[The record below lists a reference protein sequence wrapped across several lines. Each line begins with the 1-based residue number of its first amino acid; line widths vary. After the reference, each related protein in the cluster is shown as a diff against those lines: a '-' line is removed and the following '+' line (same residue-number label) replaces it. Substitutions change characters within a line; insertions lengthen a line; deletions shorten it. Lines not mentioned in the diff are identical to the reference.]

1 MQSPAPVPSATQV
14 QVQGP
19 EQAQV
24 QAQAQGPAR
33 ALAPVGGSRV
43 LVAEGLEA
51 VLPSGAGVGPWS
63 GEIRAGEQVLLLGP
77 SGSGKSTL
85 LRVLAGAI
93 PSHQRGRVTGSVR
106 LLDGAAG
113 GPVDGPDDRPAGGA
127 ADGFAGGAGA
137 IDPVAG
143 GVLATAPVLGH
154 LGQDPVDGVCLPLI
168 ADDVA
173 LPLESACTPPERIGP
188 RVHEV
193 LSAMGVGELAHRSA
207 ATLSGGQLQRAS
219 LAAAIA
225 ARPRLLLL
233 DEPTAMLDAEGVA
246 AVRSAVDAAAEQT
259 GCALLLVEHRLDDW
273 AGERGLDGLPARTV
287 ALDRSGRVLAD
298 GPTREVLTA
307 HGPALR
313 EQGCWLPREIEER
326 IGGSRPAESAG
337 PVEPAGSAGPVEP
350 AEAAPHLES
359 AEPVGS
365 SVLAPLASAT
375 PRSEV
380 LLHLRDATLGPPDAS
395 GRGEDAVLAGAD
407 LEIRAGRLL
416 AVVGRNGAGKSTLL
430 GALSRLDPLRAGAL
444 EGAAAGLVLQ
454 RPESQF
460 VADTVEDE
468 LAASGAPPDVRRAML
483 ERLDLADH
491 AAQSPYRLS
500 GGQQRRLSLGAM
512 LLADRPVLLADEP
525 GYGLDRAAHE
535 AVFSL
540 LREAADAGR
549 GVVMTTHDLR
559 SLEAADEVVVIADGR
574 LVGPLAPAALVAD
587 DALLRRA
594 GLRVADRPGPHLR
607 EDTEAERAGSSA
619 SARADGSLTQG
630 AGTPRSERSS
640 SAPADGAP
648 PRTALDPPVRP
659 RAPLAR
665 RDPTVLLGLL
675 TALSIVCIT
684 LTDPAPL
691 LVLYALLAAGTML
704 GLRLGPFALVRA
716 QAPFVLFA
724 AGVFMVNVLSR
735 PGYEPWPDLPV
746 RVTSEGI
753 VLGAALA
760 LRALVIGLG
769 AVAVVRAS
777 DPGRTMTSLR
787 THARL
792 PARIALALLAG
803 QRLLEDLPRRWATIT
818 RAHRLRRPPSADGTP
833 ARLGPRAMARCAFAL
848 LVDAIRSSTRIAFA
862 LESRGLGTGERTQWR
877 TAALTRA
884 DGALVVGV
892 VLAVAA
898 VLVLAG

>member
-1 MQSPAPVPSATQV
+1 MGADPGR
-14 QVQGP
+14 VQGP
-19 EQAQV
+19 EHLQAPEQDP
-24 QAQAQGPAR
+24 GPVR
-33 ALAPVGGSRV
+33 APAPSGEPRV

-106 LLDGAAG
+106 LLDGT
-113 GPVDGPDDRPAGGA
+113 AGGA
-127 ADGFAGGAGA
+127 SA

-173 LPLESACTPPERIGP
+173 LPLESACTPPERIGT

-246 AVRSAVDAAAEQT
+246 EVRSAVDAATDQT
-259 GCALLLVEHRLDDW
+259 GCALLLVEHRLDEW
-273 AGERGLDGLPARTV
+273 AGEQGLDGLPARTV

-307 HGPALR
+307 HGPVLR

-326 IGGSRPAESAG
+326 IGAP
-337 PVEPAGSAGPVEP
+337 EPIGAV
-350 AEAAPHLES
+350 
-359 AEPVGS
+359 
-365 SVLAPLASAT
+365 SVPLASAT

-395 GRGEDAVLAGAD
+395 GRGDDAVLTGAD

-430 GALSRLDPLRAGAL
+430 GALSRLDPLRAGTL

-468 LAASGAPPDVRRAML
+468 LAASGAPQDVRRAML

-525 GYGLDRAAHE
+525 GYGLDRSAQE
-535 AVFSL
+535 AVLSL

-574 LVGPLAPAALVAD
+574 LVGPLAPSDLLAD

-594 GLRVADRPGPHLR
+594 GLRVADRLGPHPR
-607 EDTEAERAGSSA
+607 EGTEAERAGSSA
-619 SARADGSLTQG
+619 PVRADGSLSPG
-630 AGTPRSERSS
+630 AGSPLSEQQS
-640 SAPADGAP
+640 SAPADDPAP
-648 PRTALDPPVRP
+648 RTALDPLARPRTALDPPARP

-704 GLRLGPFALVRA
+704 GLRLGPLALARA

-735 PGYEPWPDLPV
+735 PGHEPWPDLPV

-877 TAALTRA
+877 TAALTRT

>member
-1 MQSPAPVPSATQV
+1 MGADPGR
-14 QVQGP
+14 VQGP
-19 EQAQV
+19 EHLQAPEQDP
-24 QAQAQGPAR
+24 GPVR
-33 ALAPVGGSRV
+33 APAPSGEPRV

-106 LLDGAAG
+106 LLDGTT
-113 GPVDGPDDRPAGGA
+113 GGA
-127 ADGFAGGAGA
+127 SA

-246 AVRSAVDAAAEQT
+246 AVRSAVDAATDQT
-259 GCALLLVEHRLDDW
+259 GCALLLVEHRLDEW
-273 AGERGLDGLPARTV
+273 AGEQGLDGLPARTV

-307 HGPALR
+307 HGPVLR

-326 IGGSRPAESAG
+326 IGAP
-337 PVEPAGSAGPVEP
+337 EPIGAV
-350 AEAAPHLES
+350 
-359 AEPVGS
+359 
-365 SVLAPLASAT
+365 SVPLASAT

-395 GRGEDAVLAGAD
+395 GRGDDAVLTGAD

-430 GALSRLDPLRAGAL
+430 GALSRLDPLRAGTL

-468 LAASGAPPDVRRAML
+468 LAASGAPQDVRRAML

-525 GYGLDRAAHE
+525 GYGLDRSAQE
-535 AVFSL
+535 AVLSL

-574 LVGPLAPAALVAD
+574 LVGPLAPSDLLAD

-594 GLRVADRPGPHLR
+594 GLRVADRLGPHPR
-607 EDTEAERAGSSA
+607 EGTEAERAGSSA
-619 SARADGSLTQG
+619 PVRADGSLSPG
-630 AGTPRSERSS
+630 AGSPLSEQQS
-640 SAPADGAP
+640 SAPADDPAP
-648 PRTALDPPVRP
+648 RTALDPLARPRTALDPPARP

-704 GLRLGPFALVRA
+704 GLRLGPLALARA

-724 AGVFMVNVLSR
+724 AGVLMVNVLSR
-735 PGYEPWPDLPV
+735 PGHEPWPDLPV

-877 TAALTRA
+877 TAALTRT

>member
-1 MQSPAPVPSATQV
+1 MSAEAHAAGAAPG

-19 EQAQV
+19 EHLQAPEQDP
-24 QAQAQGPAR
+24 GPVR
-33 ALAPVGGSRV
+33 APAPSGEPRV

-106 LLDGAAG
+106 LLDGT
-113 GPVDGPDDRPAGGA
+113 AGGA
-127 ADGFAGGAGA
+127 SA

-246 AVRSAVDAAAEQT
+246 AVRSAVDAATDQT
-259 GCALLLVEHRLDDW
+259 GCALLLVEHRLDEW
-273 AGERGLDGLPARTV
+273 AGEQGLDGLPARTV

-307 HGPALR
+307 HGPVLR

-326 IGGSRPAESAG
+326 IGAP
-337 PVEPAGSAGPVEP
+337 EPIGAV
-350 AEAAPHLES
+350 
-359 AEPVGS
+359 
-365 SVLAPLASAT
+365 SVPLASAT

-395 GRGEDAVLAGAD
+395 GRGDDAVLTGAD

-430 GALSRLDPLRAGAL
+430 GALSRLDPLRAGTL

-468 LAASGAPPDVRRAML
+468 LAASGAPQDVRRAML

-525 GYGLDRAAHE
+525 GYGLDRSAQE
-535 AVFSL
+535 AVLSL

-559 SLEAADEVVVIADGR
+559 SLEAADEVVVIADGW
-574 LVGPLAPAALVAD
+574 LVGPLAPSDLLAD

-594 GLRVADRPGPHLR
+594 GLRVADRLGPHPR
-607 EDTEAERAGSSA
+607 EGTEAERAGSSA
-619 SARADGSLTQG
+619 PVRADGSLSPG
-630 AGTPRSERSS
+630 AGSPLSEQQS
-640 SAPADGAP
+640 SAPADDPA
-648 PRTALDPPVRP
+648 PRTALDPLARPRTALDPSARP

-704 GLRLGPFALVRA
+704 GLRLGPLALARA

-724 AGVFMVNVLSR
+724 AGVLMVNVLSR
-735 PGYEPWPDLPV
+735 PGHEPWPDLPV

-877 TAALTRA
+877 TAALTRT

>member
-1 MQSPAPVPSATQV
+1 M

-19 EQAQV
+19 EHLQAPEQEP
-24 QAQAQGPAR
+24 GPVR
-33 ALAPVGGSRV
+33 APAPPGEPRV

-106 LLDGAAG
+106 LLDGT
-113 GPVDGPDDRPAGGA
+113 AGGA
-127 ADGFAGGAGA
+127 SA

-173 LPLESACTPPERIGP
+173 LPLESACTPPERIGT

-246 AVRSAVDAAAEQT
+246 AVRSAVDAATDQT
-259 GCALLLVEHRLDDW
+259 GCALLLVEHRLDEW
-273 AGERGLDGLPARTV
+273 AGEQGLDGLPARTV

-307 HGPALR
+307 HGPVLR

-326 IGGSRPAESAG
+326 IGAP
-337 PVEPAGSAGPVEP
+337 EPIGAV
-350 AEAAPHLES
+350 
-359 AEPVGS
+359 
-365 SVLAPLASAT
+365 SVPLAAAT

-395 GRGEDAVLAGAD
+395 GRGDDAVLTGAD

-430 GALSRLDPLRAGAL
+430 GALSRLDPLRAGTL

-468 LAASGAPPDVRRAML
+468 LAASGAPQDVRRAML

-525 GYGLDRAAHE
+525 GYGLDRSAQE
-535 AVFSL
+535 AVLSL

-574 LVGPLAPAALVAD
+574 LVGPLAPSDLLAD

-594 GLRVADRPGPHLR
+594 GLRVADRLGPHPR
-607 EDTEAERAGSSA
+607 EGTEAERAGSSA
-619 SARADGSLTQG
+619 PVRADGSLSPG
-630 AGTPRSERSS
+630 AGSPLSEQQS
-640 SAPADGAP
+640 SAPADDPAP
-648 PRTALDPPVRP
+648 RTALDPLARPRTALDPPARP

-704 GLRLGPFALVRA
+704 GLRLGPLALARA

-735 PGYEPWPDLPV
+735 PGHEPWPDLPV

-877 TAALTRA
+877 TAALTRT

-898 VLVLAG
+898 VLALAG

>member
-1 MQSPAPVPSATQV
+1 MGADPGR
-14 QVQGP
+14 VQGP
-19 EQAQV
+19 EHLQAPEQDP
-24 QAQAQGPAR
+24 GPVR
-33 ALAPVGGSRV
+33 APAPSGEPRV

-106 LLDGAAG
+106 LLDGT
-113 GPVDGPDDRPAGGA
+113 AGGA
-127 ADGFAGGAGA
+127 SA

-173 LPLESACTPPERIGP
+173 LPLESACTPPERIGT

-246 AVRSAVDAAAEQT
+246 EVRSAVDAATDQT
-259 GCALLLVEHRLDDW
+259 GCALLLVEHRLDEW
-273 AGERGLDGLPARTV
+273 AGEQGLDGLPARTV

-307 HGPALR
+307 NGPVLR

-326 IGGSRPAESAG
+326 IGAP
-337 PVEPAGSAGPVEP
+337 EPIGAV
-350 AEAAPHLES
+350 
-359 AEPVGS
+359 
-365 SVLAPLASAT
+365 SVPLAAAT

-395 GRGEDAVLAGAD
+395 GRGDDAVLTGAD

-430 GALSRLDPLRAGAL
+430 GALSRLDPLRAGTL

-468 LAASGAPPDVRRAML
+468 LAASGAPQDVRRAML

-525 GYGLDRAAHE
+525 GYGLDRSAQE
-535 AVFSL
+535 AVLSL

-574 LVGPLAPAALVAD
+574 LVGPLAPSDLLAD

-594 GLRVADRPGPHLR
+594 GLRVADRLGPHPR
-607 EDTEAERAGSSA
+607 EGTEAERAGSSA
-619 SARADGSLTQG
+619 PVRADGSLSPG
-630 AGTPRSERSS
+630 AGSPLSEQQS
-640 SAPADGAP
+640 SAPADDPAP
-648 PRTALDPPVRP
+648 RTALDPLARPRTALDPPARP

-704 GLRLGPFALVRA
+704 GLRLGPLALARA

-735 PGYEPWPDLPV
+735 PGHEPWPDLPV

-877 TAALTRA
+877 TAALTRT

>member
-1 MQSPAPVPSATQV
+1 MSAEAHALGAAPGQVQRSEHVQAPEQEPAPVRA
-14 QVQGP
+14 
-19 EQAQV
+19 
-24 QAQAQGPAR
+24 PAP
-33 ALAPVGGSRV
+33 AGDPRV

-63 GEIRAGEQVLLLGP
+63 GDIRAGEQVLLLGP

-106 LLDGAAG
+106 LLDGTTGGPDDGMAGGTAG
-113 GPVDGPDDRPAGGA
+113 GPDDGP
-127 ADGFAGGAGA
+127 AGGAGA

-246 AVRSAVDAAAEQT
+246 EVRSAVDAATDQT
-259 GCALLLVEHRLDDW
+259 GCALLLVEHRLDEW
-273 AGERGLDGLPARTV
+273 AGEQGLDGLPARTV

-307 HGPALR
+307 HGPVLR

-326 IGGSRPAESAG
+326 IGAP
-337 PVEPAGSAGPVEP
+337 EPIGAV
-350 AEAAPHLES
+350 
-359 AEPVGS
+359 
-365 SVLAPLASAT
+365 SVPLASAT

-395 GRGEDAVLAGAD
+395 GRGDDAVLTGAD

-430 GALSRLDPLRAGAL
+430 GALSRLDPLRAGTL

-468 LAASGAPPDVRRAML
+468 LAASGAPQDVRRAML

-525 GYGLDRAAHE
+525 GYGLDRSAQE
-535 AVFSL
+535 AVLSL

-574 LVGPLAPAALVAD
+574 LVGPLAPSDLLAD

-594 GLRVADRPGPHLR
+594 GLRVADRLGPHPR
-607 EDTEAERAGSSA
+607 EGTEAERAGSSA
-619 SARADGSLTQG
+619 PVRADGSLSPG
-630 AGTPRSERSS
+630 AGSPLSEQQS
-640 SAPADGAP
+640 SAPADDPA
-648 PRTALDPPVRP
+648 PRTALDPLARPRTALDPSARP

-704 GLRLGPFALVRA
+704 GLRLGPLALARA

-735 PGYEPWPDLPV
+735 PGHEPWPDLPV

-753 VLGAALA
+753 VLGSALA

-877 TAALTRA
+877 TAALTRT

>member
-1 MQSPAPVPSATQV
+1 MRAPAPAGEP
-14 QVQGP
+14 
-19 EQAQV
+19 
-24 QAQAQGPAR
+24 
-33 ALAPVGGSRV
+33 RV

-93 PSHQRGRVTGSVR
+93 PSHQRGRVTGTVR
-106 LLDGAAG
+106 LFDGTAGDPADGMAGGTAG
-113 GPVDGPDDRPAGGA
+113 GPGDGTAGGA
-127 ADGFAGGAGA
+127 ADGVAEGAGV

-246 AVRSAVDAAAEQT
+246 AVRGAVDAATDQT
-259 GCALLLVEHRLDDW
+259 GCALLLVEHRLDEW

-307 HGPALR
+307 HGRALR

-326 IGGSRPAESAG
+326 IGAR
-337 PVEPAGSAGPVEP
+337 
-350 AEAAPHLES
+350 
-359 AEPVGS
+359 EPVGAV
-365 SVLAPLASAT
+365 SVPSASAT

-380 LLHLRDATLGPPDAS
+380 LLHLRDATLGPPGPS
-395 GRGEDAVLAGAD
+395 GRGEGAVLAGAD

-430 GALSRLDPLRAGAL
+430 GALSRLDPLRAGTL

-468 LAASGAPPDVRRAML
+468 LAASGASHDVRGAML

-491 AAQSPYRLS
+491 ASQSPYRLS

-535 AVFSL
+535 AVLAL

-559 SLEAADEVVVIADGR
+559 SLEVADEVVVIADGR
-574 LVGPLAPAALVAD
+574 LVGPLAPGALLAD
-587 DALLRRA
+587 DELLRRA
-594 GLRVADRPGPHLR
+594 GLRVAGRSGPHLR
-607 EDTEAERAGSSA
+607 EDTEAEREGSSA
-619 SARADGSLTQG
+619 PARTDGSLTPG
-630 AGTPRSERSS
+630 MGTTRSERSS
-640 SAPADGAP
+640 GAGTPCSERPRSVPAVQPA
-648 PRTALDPPVRP
+648 PRTALDPPALP

-704 GLRLGPFALVRA
+704 GLRLGPLALARA

-735 PGYEPWPDLPV
+735 PGHELWPDLPV

-862 LESRGLGTGERTQWR
+862 LESRGLATGERTQWR

-892 VLAVAA
+892 VLAVGA

>member
-1 MQSPAPVPSATQV
+1 MSAEAHAAGAAPGR
-14 QVQGP
+14 VQGP
-19 EQAQV
+19 EHLQAPEQDP
-24 QAQAQGPAR
+24 GPVR
-33 ALAPVGGSRV
+33 APAPSGEPRV

-106 LLDGAAG
+106 LLDGT
-113 GPVDGPDDRPAGGA
+113 AGGA
-127 ADGFAGGAGA
+127 SA

-246 AVRSAVDAAAEQT
+246 EVRSAVDAATDQT
-259 GCALLLVEHRLDDW
+259 GCALLLVEHRLDEW
-273 AGERGLDGLPARTV
+273 AGEQGLDGLPARTV

-307 HGPALR
+307 HGPVLR

-326 IGGSRPAESAG
+326 IGAP
-337 PVEPAGSAGPVEP
+337 EPIGAV
-350 AEAAPHLES
+350 
-359 AEPVGS
+359 
-365 SVLAPLASAT
+365 SVPLASAT

-395 GRGEDAVLAGAD
+395 GRGDDAVLTGAD

-430 GALSRLDPLRAGAL
+430 GALSRLDPLRAGTL

-468 LAASGAPPDVRRAML
+468 LAASGAPQDVRRAML

-525 GYGLDRAAHE
+525 GYGLDRSAQE
-535 AVFSL
+535 AVLSL

-574 LVGPLAPAALVAD
+574 LVGPLAPSDLLAD

-594 GLRVADRPGPHLR
+594 GLRVADRLGPHPR
-607 EDTEAERAGSSA
+607 EGTEAERAGSSA
-619 SARADGSLTQG
+619 PVRADGSLSPG
-630 AGTPRSERSS
+630 AGSPLSEQQS
-640 SAPADGAP
+640 SAPADDPAP
-648 PRTALDPPVRP
+648 RTALDPLARPRTALDPPARP

-704 GLRLGPFALVRA
+704 GLRLGPLALARA

-735 PGYEPWPDLPV
+735 PGHEPWPDLPV

-877 TAALTRA
+877 TAALTRT

>member
-1 MQSPAPVPSATQV
+1 MSAEAHAAGAAPG

-19 EQAQV
+19 EHLQAPEQDP
-24 QAQAQGPAR
+24 GPVR
-33 ALAPVGGSRV
+33 APAPSGEPRV

-77 SGSGKSTL
+77 SGSGKSIL

-106 LLDGAAG
+106 LLDGT
-113 GPVDGPDDRPAGGA
+113 AGGA
-127 ADGFAGGAGA
+127 SA

-173 LPLESACTPPERIGP
+173 LPLESACTPPERIGT

-246 AVRSAVDAAAEQT
+246 AVRSAVDAATDQT
-259 GCALLLVEHRLDDW
+259 GCALLLVEHRLDEW
-273 AGERGLDGLPARTV
+273 AGEQGLDGLPARTV

-307 HGPALR
+307 HGPVLR

-326 IGGSRPAESAG
+326 IGAP
-337 PVEPAGSAGPVEP
+337 EPIGAV
-350 AEAAPHLES
+350 
-359 AEPVGS
+359 
-365 SVLAPLASAT
+365 SVPLAAAT

-395 GRGEDAVLAGAD
+395 GRGDDAVLTGAD

-430 GALSRLDPLRAGAL
+430 GALSRLDPLRAGTL

-468 LAASGAPPDVRRAML
+468 LAASGAPQDVRRAML

-525 GYGLDRAAHE
+525 GYGLDRSAQE
-535 AVFSL
+535 AVLSL

-574 LVGPLAPAALVAD
+574 LVGPLAPSDLLAD

-594 GLRVADRPGPHLR
+594 GLRVADRLGPHPR
-607 EDTEAERAGSSA
+607 EGTEAERAGSSA
-619 SARADGSLTQG
+619 PVRADGSLSPG
-630 AGTPRSERSS
+630 AGSPLSEQQS
-640 SAPADGAP
+640 SAPADDPAP
-648 PRTALDPPVRP
+648 RTALDPLARPRTALDPPARP

-704 GLRLGPFALVRA
+704 GLRLGPLALARA

-724 AGVFMVNVLSR
+724 AGVLMVNVLSR
-735 PGYEPWPDLPV
+735 PGDEPWPDLPV

-877 TAALTRA
+877 TAALTRT

>member
-1 MQSPAPVPSATQV
+1 MGADPGR
-14 QVQGP
+14 VQGP
-19 EQAQV
+19 EHLQAPEQDP
-24 QAQAQGPAR
+24 GPVR
-33 ALAPVGGSRV
+33 APAPSGEPRV

-106 LLDGAAG
+106 LLDGT
-113 GPVDGPDDRPAGGA
+113 AGGA
-127 ADGFAGGAGA
+127 SA

-173 LPLESACTPPERIGP
+173 LPLESACTPPERIGT

-246 AVRSAVDAAAEQT
+246 AVRSAVDAATDQT
-259 GCALLLVEHRLDDW
+259 GCALLLVEHRLDEW
-273 AGERGLDGLPARTV
+273 AGEQGLDGLPARTV

-307 HGPALR
+307 HGPVLR

-326 IGGSRPAESAG
+326 IGAP
-337 PVEPAGSAGPVEP
+337 EPIGAV
-350 AEAAPHLES
+350 
-359 AEPVGS
+359 
-365 SVLAPLASAT
+365 SVPLASAT

-395 GRGEDAVLAGAD
+395 GRGDDAVLTGAD

-430 GALSRLDPLRAGAL
+430 GALSRLDPLRAGTL

-468 LAASGAPPDVRRAML
+468 LAASGAPQDVRRAML

-525 GYGLDRAAHE
+525 GYGLDRSAQE
-535 AVFSL
+535 AVLSL

-574 LVGPLAPAALVAD
+574 LVGPLAPSDLLAD

-594 GLRVADRPGPHLR
+594 GLRVADRLGPHPR
-607 EDTEAERAGSSA
+607 EGTEAERAGSSA
-619 SARADGSLTQG
+619 PVRADGSLSPG
-630 AGTPRSERSS
+630 AGSPLSEQQS
-640 SAPADGAP
+640 SAPADDPAP
-648 PRTALDPPVRP
+648 RTALDPLARPRTALDPPARP

-704 GLRLGPFALVRA
+704 GLRLGPLALARA

-724 AGVFMVNVLSR
+724 AGVLMVNVLSR
-735 PGYEPWPDLPV
+735 PGHEPWPDLPV

-877 TAALTRA
+877 TAALTRT

>member
-1 MQSPAPVPSATQV
+1 M

-19 EQAQV
+19 EHLQAPEQEP
-24 QAQAQGPAR
+24 GPVR
-33 ALAPVGGSRV
+33 ALAPAGEPRV

-63 GEIRAGEQVLLLGP
+63 GDIRAGEQVLLLGP

-93 PSHQRGRVTGSVR
+93 PSHQRGRVTGRVR
-106 LLDGAAG
+106 LFHGTAGDPADGMAG
-113 GPVDGPDDRPAGGA
+113 GPNDGTAGGA
-127 ADGFAGGAGA
+127 ADGFDEGAGV

-246 AVRSAVDAAAEQT
+246 AVRSAVDAATDQT
-259 GCALLLVEHRLDDW
+259 GCALLLVEHRLDEW
-273 AGERGLDGLPARTV
+273 AGEQGLDGLPARTV

-307 HGPALR
+307 HGPVLR

-326 IGGSRPAESAG
+326 IGAP
-337 PVEPAGSAGPVEP
+337 EPIGAV
-350 AEAAPHLES
+350 
-359 AEPVGS
+359 
-365 SVLAPLASAT
+365 SVPLASAT

-395 GRGEDAVLAGAD
+395 GRGDDAVLTGAD

-430 GALSRLDPLRAGAL
+430 GALSRLDPLRAGTL

-468 LAASGAPPDVRRAML
+468 LAASGAPQDVRRAML

-491 AAQSPYRLS
+491 ASQSPYRLS

-535 AVFSL
+535 AVLAL
-540 LREAADAGR
+540 LREAADAGC

-559 SLEAADEVVVIADGR
+559 SLEVADEVVVIADGR
-574 LVGPLAPAALVAD
+574 LVGPLAPSDLLAD

-594 GLRVADRPGPHLR
+594 GLRVADRLGPHPR
-607 EDTEAERAGSSA
+607 EGTEAERAGSSA
-619 SARADGSLTQG
+619 PVRADGSLSPG
-630 AGTPRSERSS
+630 AGSPLSEQQS
-640 SAPADGAP
+640 SAPADDPA
-648 PRTALDPPVRP
+648 PRTALDPPALP

-704 GLRLGPFALVRA
+704 GLRLGPLALARA

-735 PGYEPWPDLPV
+735 PGHEPWPDLPV

-833 ARLGPRAMARCAFAL
+833 GRLGPRAMARCAFAL

-898 VLVLAG
+898 VLALAG

>member
-1 MQSPAPVPSATQV
+1 MSAEAHAAGAAPG

-19 EQAQV
+19 EHLQAPEQDP
-24 QAQAQGPAR
+24 GPVR
-33 ALAPVGGSRV
+33 APAPAGEPRV

-106 LLDGAAG
+106 LLDGT
-113 GPVDGPDDRPAGGA
+113 AGGA
-127 ADGFAGGAGA
+127 SA

-246 AVRSAVDAAAEQT
+246 AVRSAVDAATDQT
-259 GCALLLVEHRLDDW
+259 GCALLLVEHRLDEW
-273 AGERGLDGLPARTV
+273 AGEQGLDGLPARTV

-307 HGPALR
+307 HGPVLR

-326 IGGSRPAESAG
+326 IGAP
-337 PVEPAGSAGPVEP
+337 EPIGAV
-350 AEAAPHLES
+350 
-359 AEPVGS
+359 
-365 SVLAPLASAT
+365 SVPLASAT

-395 GRGEDAVLAGAD
+395 GRGDDAVLTGAD

-430 GALSRLDPLRAGAL
+430 GALSRLDPLRAGTL

-468 LAASGAPPDVRRAML
+468 LAASGAPQDVRRAML

-525 GYGLDRAAHE
+525 GYGLDRSAQE
-535 AVFSL
+535 AVLSL

-574 LVGPLAPAALVAD
+574 LVGPLAPSDLLAD

-594 GLRVADRPGPHLR
+594 GLRVADRLGPHPR
-607 EDTEAERAGSSA
+607 EGTEAERAGSSA
-619 SARADGSLTQG
+619 PVRADGSLSPG
-630 AGTPRSERSS
+630 AGSPLSEQQS
-640 SAPADGAP
+640 SAPADDPA
-648 PRTALDPPVRP
+648 PRTALDPLARPRTALDPSARP

-704 GLRLGPFALVRA
+704 GLRLGPLALARA

-724 AGVFMVNVLSR
+724 AGVLMVNVLSR
-735 PGYEPWPDLPV
+735 PGHEPWPDLPV

-877 TAALTRA
+877 TAALTRT

>member
-1 MQSPAPVPSATQV
+1 MSAEAHALGAAPGQVQRSEHVQAPEQEPAPVRA
-14 QVQGP
+14 
-19 EQAQV
+19 
-24 QAQAQGPAR
+24 PAP
-33 ALAPVGGSRV
+33 AGDPRV

-77 SGSGKSTL
+77 SGSGKSIL

-106 LLDGAAG
+106 LLDGT
-113 GPVDGPDDRPAGGA
+113 AGGA
-127 ADGFAGGAGA
+127 SA

-246 AVRSAVDAAAEQT
+246 AVRSAVDAATDQT
-259 GCALLLVEHRLDDW
+259 GCALLLVEHRLDEW

-307 HGPALR
+307 HGPVLR

-326 IGGSRPAESAG
+326 IDGARPAG
-337 PVEPAGSAGPVEP
+337 PAGSAEP
-350 AEAAPHLES
+350 AEPVARLEP
-359 AEPVGS
+359 AEPARSAALV
-365 SVLAPLASAT
+365 PLASAT

-395 GRGEDAVLAGAD
+395 GRGDDAVLTGAD

-430 GALSRLDPLRAGAL
+430 GALSRLDPLRAGTL

-468 LAASGAPPDVRRAML
+468 LAASGAPQDVRRAML

-525 GYGLDRAAHE
+525 GYGLDRSAQE
-535 AVFSL
+535 AVLSL

-574 LVGPLAPAALVAD
+574 LVGPLAPSDLLAD

-594 GLRVADRPGPHLR
+594 GLRVADRLGPHPR
-607 EDTEAERAGSSA
+607 EGTEAERAGSSA
-619 SARADGSLTQG
+619 PVRADGSLSPG
-630 AGTPRSERSS
+630 AGSPLSEQQS
-640 SAPADGAP
+640 SAPADDPAP
-648 PRTALDPPVRP
+648 RTALDPLARPRTALDPPARP

-704 GLRLGPFALVRA
+704 GLRLGPLALARA

-735 PGYEPWPDLPV
+735 PGHEPWPDLPV

-877 TAALTRA
+877 TAALTRT

>member
-1 MQSPAPVPSATQV
+1 M
-14 QVQGP
+14 
-19 EQAQV
+19 
-24 QAQAQGPAR
+24 
-33 ALAPVGGSRV
+33 
-43 LVAEGLEA
+43 
-51 VLPSGAGVGPWS
+51 
-63 GEIRAGEQVLLLGP
+63 
-77 SGSGKSTL
+77 
-85 LRVLAGAI
+85 
-93 PSHQRGRVTGSVR
+93 
-106 LLDGAAG
+106 
-113 GPVDGPDDRPAGGA
+113 
-127 ADGFAGGAGA
+127 
-137 IDPVAG
+137 AG

-173 LPLESACTPPERIGP
+173 LPLESACTPPERIGT

-246 AVRSAVDAAAEQT
+246 AVRSAVDAATDQT
-259 GCALLLVEHRLDDW
+259 GCALLLVEHRLDEW

-307 HGPALR
+307 HGPVLR

-326 IGGSRPAESAG
+326 IGAP
-337 PVEPAGSAGPVEP
+337 EPIGAV
-350 AEAAPHLES
+350 
-359 AEPVGS
+359 
-365 SVLAPLASAT
+365 SVPLASAT

-395 GRGEDAVLAGAD
+395 GRGDDAVLTGAD

-430 GALSRLDPLRAGAL
+430 GALSRLDPLRAGTL

-468 LAASGAPPDVRRAML
+468 LAASGAPQDVRRAML

-525 GYGLDRAAHE
+525 GYGLDRSAQE
-535 AVFSL
+535 AVLSL

-574 LVGPLAPAALVAD
+574 LVGPLAPSDLLAD

-594 GLRVADRPGPHLR
+594 GLRVADRLGPHPR
-607 EDTEAERAGSSA
+607 EGTEAERAGSSA
-619 SARADGSLTQG
+619 PVRADGSLSPG
-630 AGTPRSERSS
+630 AGSPLSEQQS
-640 SAPADGAP
+640 SAPADDPAP
-648 PRTALDPPVRP
+648 RTALDPLARPRTALDPPARP

-704 GLRLGPFALVRA
+704 GLRLGPLALARA

-735 PGYEPWPDLPV
+735 PGHEPWPDLPV

-877 TAALTRA
+877 TAALTRT

>member
-1 MQSPAPVPSATQV
+1 MGADPGR
-14 QVQGP
+14 VQGP
-19 EQAQV
+19 EHLQAPEQDP
-24 QAQAQGPAR
+24 GPVR
-33 ALAPVGGSRV
+33 APAPSGEPRV

-63 GEIRAGEQVLLLGP
+63 GDIRAGEQVLLLGP
-77 SGSGKSTL
+77 SGSGKSIL

-106 LLDGAAG
+106 LLDGTTGGPDDGMAGGTAG
-113 GPVDGPDDRPAGGA
+113 GPDDGP
-127 ADGFAGGAGA
+127 AGGAGA

-154 LGQDPVDGVCLPLI
+154 IGQDPVDGVCLPLI

-173 LPLESACTPPERIGP
+173 LPLESACTPPELIGP

-246 AVRSAVDAAAEQT
+246 EVRSAVDAATDQT
-259 GCALLLVEHRLDDW
+259 GCALLLVEHRLDEW
-273 AGERGLDGLPARTV
+273 AGEQGLDGLPARTV

-307 HGPALR
+307 HGPVLR

-326 IGGSRPAESAG
+326 IGAP
-337 PVEPAGSAGPVEP
+337 EPIGAV
-350 AEAAPHLES
+350 
-359 AEPVGS
+359 
-365 SVLAPLASAT
+365 SVPLAAAT

-395 GRGEDAVLAGAD
+395 GRGDDAVLTGAD

-430 GALSRLDPLRAGAL
+430 GALSRLDPLRAGTL

-468 LAASGAPPDVRRAML
+468 LAASGAPQDVRRAML

-525 GYGLDRAAHE
+525 GYGLDRSAQE
-535 AVFSL
+535 AVLSL

-574 LVGPLAPAALVAD
+574 LVGPLAPSDLLAD

-594 GLRVADRPGPHLR
+594 GLRVADRLGPHPR
-607 EDTEAERAGSSA
+607 EGTEAERAGSSA
-619 SARADGSLTQG
+619 PVRADGSLSPG
-630 AGTPRSERSS
+630 AGSPLSEQQS
-640 SAPADGAP
+640 SAPADDPAP
-648 PRTALDPPVRP
+648 RTALDPLARPRTALDPPARP

-704 GLRLGPFALVRA
+704 GLRLGPLALARA

-724 AGVFMVNVLSR
+724 AGVLMVNVLSR
-735 PGYEPWPDLPV
+735 PGHEPWPDLPV

-877 TAALTRA
+877 TAALTRT

>member
-1 MQSPAPVPSATQV
+1 MSAEAHAADAAPAPVQGQSAEPLQA
-14 QVQGP
+14 P
-19 EQAQV
+19 EQEPV
-24 QAQAQGPAR
+24 PAR
-33 ALAPVGGSRV
+33 PPAPSGGPWAAPAGDPRV
-43 LVAEGLEA
+43 VMAEGLEA
-51 VLPSGAGVGPWS
+51 VLPSGDGVGPWS

-106 LLDGAAG
+106 LRADTADGPADGTPG
-113 GPVDGPDDRPAGGA
+113 GPVDGM
-127 ADGFAGGAGA
+127 ADGPADGPAEGAGV
-137 IDPVAG
+137 IDPVSG

-246 AVRSAVDAAAEQT
+246 AVRSAVDAATDQT

-273 AGERGLDGLPARTV
+273 AGEQGLDGLPARTV

-326 IGGSRPAESAG
+326 IG
-337 PVEPAGSAGPVEP
+337 
-350 AEAAPHLES
+350 AP
-359 AEPVGS
+359 EPVGTV
-365 SVLAPLASAT
+365 SVPSASAT

-380 LLHLRDATLGPPDAS
+380 LMHLRDATLGPPDPS
-395 GRGEDAVLAGAD
+395 GEGEDAVLAGAD

-535 AVFSL
+535 AVLAL

-574 LVGPLAPAALVAD
+574 LVGPLAPTALLAD

-594 GLRVADRPGPHLR
+594 GLRVAGRPGPHLR
-607 EDTEAERAGSSA
+607 EDTEAERAVSSA
-619 SARADGSLTQG
+619 PARTDGSLTQG
-630 AGTPRSERSS
+630 TGTPRSERSS
-640 SAPADGAP
+640 SAPADGPP
-648 PRTALDPPVRP
+648 PRTALDPPARP

-675 TALSIVCIT
+675 TTLSIVCIT

-691 LVLYALLAAGTML
+691 LVLCALLAAGTML
-704 GLRLGPFALVRA
+704 GLRLGPLALARA

-735 PGYEPWPDLPV
+735 PGHEPWPDLPV

-777 DPGRTMTSLR
+777 DPGRTVTSLR

>member
-1 MQSPAPVPSATQV
+1 MGADPGR
-14 QVQGP
+14 VQGP
-19 EQAQV
+19 EHLQAPEQDP
-24 QAQAQGPAR
+24 GPVR
-33 ALAPVGGSRV
+33 APAPSGEPRV

-106 LLDGAAG
+106 LLDGT
-113 GPVDGPDDRPAGGA
+113 AGGA
-127 ADGFAGGAGA
+127 SA

-246 AVRSAVDAAAEQT
+246 AVRSAVDAATDQT
-259 GCALLLVEHRLDDW
+259 GCALLLVEHRLDEW
-273 AGERGLDGLPARTV
+273 AGEQGLDGLPARTV

-307 HGPALR
+307 HGPVLR

-326 IGGSRPAESAG
+326 IGAP
-337 PVEPAGSAGPVEP
+337 EPIGAV
-350 AEAAPHLES
+350 
-359 AEPVGS
+359 
-365 SVLAPLASAT
+365 SVPLASAT

-395 GRGEDAVLAGAD
+395 GRGDDAVLTGAD

-430 GALSRLDPLRAGAL
+430 GALSRLDPLRAGTL

-468 LAASGAPPDVRRAML
+468 LAASGAPQDVRRAML

-525 GYGLDRAAHE
+525 GYGLDRSAQE
-535 AVFSL
+535 AVLSL

-574 LVGPLAPAALVAD
+574 LVGPLAPSDLLAD

-594 GLRVADRPGPHLR
+594 GLRVADRLGPHPR
-607 EDTEAERAGSSA
+607 EGTEAERAGSSA
-619 SARADGSLTQG
+619 PVRADGSLSPG
-630 AGTPRSERSS
+630 AGSPLSEQQS
-640 SAPADGAP
+640 SAPADDPAP
-648 PRTALDPPVRP
+648 RTALDPLARPRTALDPPARP

-704 GLRLGPFALVRA
+704 GLRLGPLALARA

-724 AGVFMVNVLSR
+724 AGVLMVNVLSR
-735 PGYEPWPDLPV
+735 PGHEPWPDLPV

-877 TAALTRA
+877 TAALTRT

>member
-1 MQSPAPVPSATQV
+1 MGADPGR
-14 QVQGP
+14 VQGP
-19 EQAQV
+19 EHLQAPEQDP
-24 QAQAQGPAR
+24 GPVR
-33 ALAPVGGSRV
+33 APAPSGEPRV

-106 LLDGAAG
+106 LLDGT
-113 GPVDGPDDRPAGGA
+113 AGGA
-127 ADGFAGGAGA
+127 SA

-173 LPLESACTPPERIGP
+173 LPLESACTPPERIGT

-246 AVRSAVDAAAEQT
+246 EVRSAVDAATDQT

-273 AGERGLDGLPARTV
+273 AGEQGLDGLPARTV

-307 HGPALR
+307 HGPVLR

-326 IGGSRPAESAG
+326 IGAP
-337 PVEPAGSAGPVEP
+337 EPIGAV
-350 AEAAPHLES
+350 
-359 AEPVGS
+359 
-365 SVLAPLASAT
+365 SVPLAAAT

-395 GRGEDAVLAGAD
+395 GRGDDAVLTGAD

-430 GALSRLDPLRAGAL
+430 GALSRLDPLRAGTL

-468 LAASGAPPDVRRAML
+468 LAASGAPQDVRRAML

-525 GYGLDRAAHE
+525 GYGLDRSAQE
-535 AVFSL
+535 AVLSL

-574 LVGPLAPAALVAD
+574 LVGPLAPSDLLAD

-594 GLRVADRPGPHLR
+594 GLRVADRLGPHPR
-607 EDTEAERAGSSA
+607 EGTEAERAGSSA
-619 SARADGSLTQG
+619 PVRADGSLSPG
-630 AGTPRSERSS
+630 AGSPLSEQQS
-640 SAPADGAP
+640 SAPADDPAP
-648 PRTALDPPVRP
+648 RTALDPLARPRTALDPPARP

-704 GLRLGPFALVRA
+704 GLRLGPLALARA

-735 PGYEPWPDLPV
+735 PGHEPWPDLPV

-892 VLAVAA
+892 VLPVAA
-898 VLVLAG
+898 VLALAG

>member
-1 MQSPAPVPSATQV
+1 M
-14 QVQGP
+14 
-19 EQAQV
+19 
-24 QAQAQGPAR
+24 QAQGPERLQAPDQEQGPV
-33 ALAPVGGSRV
+33 LAPAPAGDPRV

-106 LLDGAAG
+106 LLDGTTGGPDDGMAGGTAG
-113 GPVDGPDDRPAGGA
+113 GPDDGP
-127 ADGFAGGAGA
+127 AGGAGA

-246 AVRSAVDAAAEQT
+246 AVRSAVDAATDQT
-259 GCALLLVEHRLDDW
+259 GCALLLVEHRLDEW
-273 AGERGLDGLPARTV
+273 AGEQGLDGLPARTV

-307 HGPALR
+307 HGPVLR

-326 IGGSRPAESAG
+326 IGAP
-337 PVEPAGSAGPVEP
+337 EPIGAV
-350 AEAAPHLES
+350 
-359 AEPVGS
+359 
-365 SVLAPLASAT
+365 SVPLASAT

-395 GRGEDAVLAGAD
+395 GRGDDAVLTGAD

-430 GALSRLDPLRAGAL
+430 GALSRLDPLRAGTL

-468 LAASGAPPDVRRAML
+468 LSASGAPQDVRRAML

-525 GYGLDRAAHE
+525 GYGLDRSAQE
-535 AVFSL
+535 AVLSL

-559 SLEAADEVVVIADGR
+559 SLEAADEVVVIADGW
-574 LVGPLAPAALVAD
+574 LVGPLAPSDLLAD

-594 GLRVADRPGPHLR
+594 GLRVADRLGPHPR
-607 EDTEAERAGSSA
+607 EGTEAERAGSSA
-619 SARADGSLTQG
+619 PVRADGSLSPG
-630 AGTPRSERSS
+630 AGSPLSEQQS
-640 SAPADGAP
+640 SAPADDPA
-648 PRTALDPPVRP
+648 PRTALDPPARP

-704 GLRLGPFALVRA
+704 GLRLGPLALARA

-735 PGYEPWPDLPV
+735 PGHEPWPDLPV

-833 ARLGPRAMARCAFAL
+833 GRLGPRAMARCAFAL

-884 DGALVVGV
+884 DGALLVGV

-898 VLVLAG
+898 VLALAG

>member
-1 MQSPAPVPSATQV
+1 MGADPGR
-14 QVQGP
+14 VQGP
-19 EQAQV
+19 EHLQAPEQDP
-24 QAQAQGPAR
+24 GPVR
-33 ALAPVGGSRV
+33 APAPSGEPRV

-106 LLDGAAG
+106 LLDGT
-113 GPVDGPDDRPAGGA
+113 AGGA
-127 ADGFAGGAGA
+127 SA

-173 LPLESACTPPERIGP
+173 LPLESACTPPERIGT

-246 AVRSAVDAAAEQT
+246 AVRSAVDAATDQT
-259 GCALLLVEHRLDDW
+259 GCALLLVEHRLDEW
-273 AGERGLDGLPARTV
+273 AGEQGLDGLPARTV

-307 HGPALR
+307 HGPVLR

-326 IGGSRPAESAG
+326 IGAP
-337 PVEPAGSAGPVEP
+337 EPIGAV
-350 AEAAPHLES
+350 
-359 AEPVGS
+359 
-365 SVLAPLASAT
+365 SVPLAAAT

-395 GRGEDAVLAGAD
+395 GRGDDAVLTGAD

-430 GALSRLDPLRAGAL
+430 GALSRLDPLRAGTL

-468 LAASGAPPDVRRAML
+468 LAASGAPQDVRRAML

-525 GYGLDRAAHE
+525 GYGLDRSAQE
-535 AVFSL
+535 AVLSL

-574 LVGPLAPAALVAD
+574 LVGPLAPSDLLAD

-594 GLRVADRPGPHLR
+594 GLRVADRLGPHPR
-607 EDTEAERAGSSA
+607 EGTEAERAGSSA
-619 SARADGSLTQG
+619 PVRADGSLSPG
-630 AGTPRSERSS
+630 AGSPLSEQQS
-640 SAPADGAP
+640 SAPADDPAP
-648 PRTALDPPVRP
+648 RTALDPLARPRTALDPPARP

-704 GLRLGPFALVRA
+704 GLRLGPLALARA

-735 PGYEPWPDLPV
+735 PGHEPWPDLPV

-898 VLVLAG
+898 VLALAG

>member
-1 MQSPAPVPSATQV
+1 M
-14 QVQGP
+14 
-19 EQAQV
+19 
-24 QAQAQGPAR
+24 QAQGPGHLQAP
-33 ALAPVGGSRV
+33 AQQHGPVLAPAPAGDPRV

-93 PSHQRGRVTGSVR
+93 PSHQRGRVTGTVR
-106 LLDGAAG
+106 LFDGTAGDPADGMAGGTAG
-113 GPVDGPDDRPAGGA
+113 GPHDGTAGGA
-127 ADGFAGGAGA
+127 ADGFVEGAGV

-173 LPLESACTPPERIGP
+173 LPLESACTLPERIGP

-193 LSAMGVGELAHRSA
+193 LSAMGVGELAHHPA

-246 AVRSAVDAAAEQT
+246 AVRSAVDAATDQT
-259 GCALLLVEHRLDDW
+259 GCALLLVEHRLDEW
-273 AGERGLDGLPARTV
+273 AGEQGLDGLPARTV

-326 IGGSRPAESAG
+326 IGGSWPAEPVGSA
-337 PVEPAGSAGPVEP
+337 EPAGSAALV
-350 AEAAPHLES
+350 
-359 AEPVGS
+359 
-365 SVLAPLASAT
+365 PLASAT

-380 LLHLRDATLGPPDAS
+380 LLHLRDATLGPPGPT
-395 GRGEDAVLAGAD
+395 GRGEGSVLTGAD

-416 AVVGRNGAGKSTLL
+416 AVVGRNGSGKSTLL
-430 GALSRLDPLRAGAL
+430 GALSRLDPLRAGTL
-444 EGAAAGLVLQ
+444 EGAAAGLAFQ

-460 VADTVEDE
+460 VGDTVEDE
-468 LAASGAPPDVRRAML
+468 LSASGASQDVRRAML

-500 GGQQRRLSLGAM
+500 GGQQRRLSFGAM

-535 AVFSL
+535 AVLAL

-559 SLEAADEVVVIADGR
+559 SLEVADEVVVIADGR
-574 LVGPLAPAALVAD
+574 LVGPLAPAALLAD

-594 GLRVADRPGPHLR
+594 GLRVADRPSYAH
-607 EDTEAERAGSSA
+607 
-619 SARADGSLTQG
+619 ADD
-630 AGTPRSERSS
+630 
-640 SAPADGAP
+640 PA
-648 PRTALDPPVRP
+648 PRTALDPPALP

-704 GLRLGPFALVRA
+704 GLRLGPLALARA

-735 PGYEPWPDLPV
+735 PGHEPWPDLPV

-833 ARLGPRAMARCAFAL
+833 ARLGPRAMGRCAFAL

>member
-1 MQSPAPVPSATQV
+1 MGADPGR
-14 QVQGP
+14 VQGP
-19 EQAQV
+19 EHLQAPEQDP
-24 QAQAQGPAR
+24 GPVR
-33 ALAPVGGSRV
+33 APAPSGEPRV

-63 GEIRAGEQVLLLGP
+63 GDIRAGEQVLLLGP
-77 SGSGKSTL
+77 SGSGKSIL

-106 LLDGAAG
+106 LLDGT
-113 GPVDGPDDRPAGGA
+113 AGGA
-127 ADGFAGGAGA
+127 SA

-173 LPLESACTPPERIGP
+173 LPLESACTPPERIGT

-246 AVRSAVDAAAEQT
+246 AVRSAVDAATDQT
-259 GCALLLVEHRLDDW
+259 GCALLLVEHRLDEW
-273 AGERGLDGLPARTV
+273 AGEQGLDGLPARTV

-307 HGPALR
+307 HGPVLR

-326 IGGSRPAESAG
+326 IGAP
-337 PVEPAGSAGPVEP
+337 EPIGAV
-350 AEAAPHLES
+350 
-359 AEPVGS
+359 
-365 SVLAPLASAT
+365 SVPLAAAT

-395 GRGEDAVLAGAD
+395 GRGDDAVLTGAD

-430 GALSRLDPLRAGAL
+430 GALSRLDPLRAGTL

-468 LAASGAPPDVRRAML
+468 LAASGAPQDVRRAML

-525 GYGLDRAAHE
+525 GYGLDRSAQE
-535 AVFSL
+535 AVLSL

-574 LVGPLAPAALVAD
+574 LVGPLAPSDLLAD

-594 GLRVADRPGPHLR
+594 GLRVADRLGPHPR
-607 EDTEAERAGSSA
+607 EGTEAERAGSSA
-619 SARADGSLTQG
+619 PVRADGSLSPG
-630 AGTPRSERSS
+630 AGSPLSEQQS
-640 SAPADGAP
+640 SAPADDPAP
-648 PRTALDPPVRP
+648 RTALDPLARPRTALDPPARP

-704 GLRLGPFALVRA
+704 GLRLGPLALARA

-724 AGVFMVNVLSR
+724 AGVLMVNVLSR
-735 PGYEPWPDLPV
+735 PGHEPWPDLPV

-877 TAALTRA
+877 TAALTRT

>member
-1 MQSPAPVPSATQV
+1 MGADPGR
-14 QVQGP
+14 VQGP
-19 EQAQV
+19 EHLQAPEQER
-24 QAQAQGPAR
+24 GPVR
-33 ALAPVGGSRV
+33 APAPSGEPRV

-106 LLDGAAG
+106 LLDGTTGGPDDGMAGGTAG
-113 GPVDGPDDRPAGGA
+113 GPDDGP
-127 ADGFAGGAGA
+127 AGGAGA

-246 AVRSAVDAAAEQT
+246 AVRSAVDAATDQT
-259 GCALLLVEHRLDDW
+259 GCALLLVEHRLDEW

-307 HGPALR
+307 HGPVLR

-326 IGGSRPAESAG
+326 IGAP
-337 PVEPAGSAGPVEP
+337 EPIGAV
-350 AEAAPHLES
+350 
-359 AEPVGS
+359 
-365 SVLAPLASAT
+365 SVPLASAT

-395 GRGEDAVLAGAD
+395 GRGDDAVLTGAD

-430 GALSRLDPLRAGAL
+430 GALSRLDPLRAGTL

-468 LAASGAPPDVRRAML
+468 LAASGAPQDVRRAML

-525 GYGLDRAAHE
+525 GYGLDRSAQE
-535 AVFSL
+535 AVLSL

-574 LVGPLAPAALVAD
+574 LVGPLAPSDLLAD

-594 GLRVADRPGPHLR
+594 GLRVADRLGPHPR
-607 EDTEAERAGSSA
+607 EGTEAERAGSSA
-619 SARADGSLTQG
+619 PVRADGSLSPG
-630 AGTPRSERSS
+630 AGSPLSEQQS
-640 SAPADGAP
+640 SAPADDPA
-648 PRTALDPPVRP
+648 PRTALDPLARPRTALDPSARP

-704 GLRLGPFALVRA
+704 GLRLGPLALARA

-724 AGVFMVNVLSR
+724 AGVLMVNVLSR
-735 PGYEPWPDLPV
+735 PGHEPWPDLPV

-877 TAALTRA
+877 TAALTRT

>member
-1 MQSPAPVPSATQV
+1 MRAPAPSGEP
-14 QVQGP
+14 
-19 EQAQV
+19 
-24 QAQAQGPAR
+24 
-33 ALAPVGGSRV
+33 RV

-106 LLDGAAG
+106 LFEGT
-113 GPVDGPDDRPAGGA
+113 
-127 ADGFAGGAGA
+127 AGGAGA

-173 LPLESACTPPERIGP
+173 LPLESACTPAERIGP

-246 AVRSAVDAAAEQT
+246 AVRSAVDAATDQT
-259 GCALLLVEHRLDDW
+259 GCGLLLVEHRLDEW
-273 AGERGLDGLPARTV
+273 AGEQGLDGLPARTV

-307 HGPALR
+307 HGPVLR

-326 IGGSRPAESAG
+326 IGAP
-337 PVEPAGSAGPVEP
+337 EPIGAV
-350 AEAAPHLES
+350 
-359 AEPVGS
+359 
-365 SVLAPLASAT
+365 SVPLASAT

-395 GRGEDAVLAGAD
+395 GRGDDAVLTGAD

-430 GALSRLDPLRAGAL
+430 GALSRLDPLRAGTL

-468 LAASGAPPDVRRAML
+468 LAASGAPQDVRRAML

-525 GYGLDRAAHE
+525 GYGLDRSAQE
-535 AVFSL
+535 AVLSL

-574 LVGPLAPAALVAD
+574 LVGPLAPSDLLAD

-594 GLRVADRPGPHLR
+594 GLRVADRLGPHPR
-607 EDTEAERAGSSA
+607 EGTEAERAGSSA
-619 SARADGSLTQG
+619 PVRADGSLSPG
-630 AGTPRSERSS
+630 AGSPLSEQQS
-640 SAPADGAP
+640 SAPADDPAP
-648 PRTALDPPVRP
+648 RTALDPLARPRTALDPPARP

-704 GLRLGPFALVRA
+704 GLRLGPLALARA

-724 AGVFMVNVLSR
+724 AGVLMVNVLSR
-735 PGYEPWPDLPV
+735 PGHEPWPDLPV

-833 ARLGPRAMARCAFAL
+833 GRLGPRAMARCAFAL

-898 VLVLAG
+898 VLAIAG

>member
-1 MQSPAPVPSATQV
+1 MGADPGR
-14 QVQGP
+14 VQGP
-19 EQAQV
+19 EHLQAPEQDP
-24 QAQAQGPAR
+24 GPVR
-33 ALAPVGGSRV
+33 APAPAGEPRV

-63 GEIRAGEQVLLLGP
+63 GDIRAGEQVLLLGP

-106 LLDGAAG
+106 LLDGT
-113 GPVDGPDDRPAGGA
+113 AGGA
-127 ADGFAGGAGA
+127 SA

-173 LPLESACTPPERIGP
+173 LPLESACTPPERIGT

-246 AVRSAVDAAAEQT
+246 EVRSAVDAATDQT
-259 GCALLLVEHRLDDW
+259 GCALLLVEHRLDEW
-273 AGERGLDGLPARTV
+273 AGEQGLDGLPARTV

-307 HGPALR
+307 HGPVLR

-326 IGGSRPAESAG
+326 IGAP
-337 PVEPAGSAGPVEP
+337 EPIGAV
-350 AEAAPHLES
+350 
-359 AEPVGS
+359 
-365 SVLAPLASAT
+365 SVPLAAAT

-395 GRGEDAVLAGAD
+395 GRGDDAVLTGAD

-430 GALSRLDPLRAGAL
+430 GALSRLDPLRAGTL

-468 LAASGAPPDVRRAML
+468 LAASGAPQDVRRAML

-525 GYGLDRAAHE
+525 GYGLDRSAQE
-535 AVFSL
+535 AVLSL

-574 LVGPLAPAALVAD
+574 LVGPLAPSDLLAD

-594 GLRVADRPGPHLR
+594 GLRVADRLGPHPR
-607 EDTEAERAGSSA
+607 EGTEAERAGSSA
-619 SARADGSLTQG
+619 PVRADGSLSPG
-630 AGTPRSERSS
+630 AGSPLSEQQS
-640 SAPADGAP
+640 SAPADDPAP
-648 PRTALDPPVRP
+648 RTALDPLARPRTALDPPARP

-704 GLRLGPFALVRA
+704 GLRLGPLALARA

-735 PGYEPWPDLPV
+735 PGHEPWPDLPV

-877 TAALTRA
+877 TAALTRT

>member
-1 MQSPAPVPSATQV
+1 MGADPGR
-14 QVQGP
+14 VQGP
-19 EQAQV
+19 EHLQAPEQDP
-24 QAQAQGPAR
+24 GPVR
-33 ALAPVGGSRV
+33 APAPAGEPRV

-106 LLDGAAG
+106 LLDGTTGGPDDGMAGGTAG
-113 GPVDGPDDRPAGGA
+113 GPDDGP
-127 ADGFAGGAGA
+127 AGGAGA

-246 AVRSAVDAAAEQT
+246 AVRSAVDAATDQT
-259 GCALLLVEHRLDDW
+259 GCALLLVEHRLDEW

-307 HGPALR
+307 HGPVLR

-326 IGGSRPAESAG
+326 IGAP
-337 PVEPAGSAGPVEP
+337 EPIGAV
-350 AEAAPHLES
+350 
-359 AEPVGS
+359 
-365 SVLAPLASAT
+365 SVPLASAT

-395 GRGEDAVLAGAD
+395 GRGDDAVLTGAD

-430 GALSRLDPLRAGAL
+430 GALSRLDPLRAGTL

-468 LAASGAPPDVRRAML
+468 LAASGAPQDVRRAML

-525 GYGLDRAAHE
+525 GYGLDRSAQE
-535 AVFSL
+535 AVLSL

-574 LVGPLAPAALVAD
+574 LVGPLAPSDLLAD

-594 GLRVADRPGPHLR
+594 GLRVADRLGPHPR
-607 EDTEAERAGSSA
+607 EGTEAERAGSSA
-619 SARADGSLTQG
+619 PVRADGSLSPG
-630 AGTPRSERSS
+630 AGSPLSEQQS
-640 SAPADGAP
+640 SAPADDPA
-648 PRTALDPPVRP
+648 PRTALDPLARPRTALDPSARP

-704 GLRLGPFALVRA
+704 GLRLGPLALARA

-724 AGVFMVNVLSR
+724 AGVLMVNVLSR
-735 PGYEPWPDLPV
+735 PGHEPWPDLPV

-833 ARLGPRAMARCAFAL
+833 GRLGPRAMARCAFAL

>member
-1 MQSPAPVPSATQV
+1 MGADPGR
-14 QVQGP
+14 VQGP
-19 EQAQV
+19 EHLQAPEQER
-24 QAQAQGPAR
+24 GPVR
-33 ALAPVGGSRV
+33 APAPSGEPRV

-106 LLDGAAG
+106 LLDGT
-113 GPVDGPDDRPAGGA
+113 AGGA
-127 ADGFAGGAGA
+127 SA

-246 AVRSAVDAAAEQT
+246 AVRSAVDAATDQT
-259 GCALLLVEHRLDDW
+259 GCALLLVEHRLDEW
-273 AGERGLDGLPARTV
+273 AGEQGLDGLPARTV

-307 HGPALR
+307 HGPVLR

-326 IGGSRPAESAG
+326 IGAP
-337 PVEPAGSAGPVEP
+337 EPIGAV
-350 AEAAPHLES
+350 
-359 AEPVGS
+359 
-365 SVLAPLASAT
+365 SVPLASAT

-395 GRGEDAVLAGAD
+395 GRGDDAVLTGAD

-430 GALSRLDPLRAGAL
+430 GALSRLDPLRAGTL

-468 LAASGAPPDVRRAML
+468 LAASGAPQDVRRAML

-525 GYGLDRAAHE
+525 GYGLDRSAQE
-535 AVFSL
+535 AVLSL

-559 SLEAADEVVVIADGR
+559 SLEAADEVVVIADGW
-574 LVGPLAPAALVAD
+574 LVGPLAPSDLLAD

-594 GLRVADRPGPHLR
+594 GLRVADRLGPHPR
-607 EDTEAERAGSSA
+607 EGTEAERAGSSA
-619 SARADGSLTQG
+619 PVRADGSLSPG
-630 AGTPRSERSS
+630 AGSPLSEQQS
-640 SAPADGAP
+640 SAPADDPA
-648 PRTALDPPVRP
+648 PRTALDPLARPRTALDPSARP

-704 GLRLGPFALVRA
+704 GLRLGPLELARA

-724 AGVFMVNVLSR
+724 AGVLMVNVLSR
-735 PGYEPWPDLPV
+735 PGHEPWPDLPV

-877 TAALTRA
+877 TAALTRT

>member
-1 MQSPAPVPSATQV
+1 MSAEAHALGAAPGQVQRSEHVQAPEQEPAPVRA
-14 QVQGP
+14 
-19 EQAQV
+19 
-24 QAQAQGPAR
+24 PAP
-33 ALAPVGGSRV
+33 AGEPRV

-63 GEIRAGEQVLLLGP
+63 GDIRAGEQVLLLGP

-106 LLDGAAG
+106 LLDGT
-113 GPVDGPDDRPAGGA
+113 AGGA
-127 ADGFAGGAGA
+127 SA

-173 LPLESACTPPERIGP
+173 LPLESACTPPERIGT

-246 AVRSAVDAAAEQT
+246 EVRSAVDAATDQT
-259 GCALLLVEHRLDDW
+259 GCALLLVEHRLDEW
-273 AGERGLDGLPARTV
+273 AGEQGLDGLPARTV

-307 HGPALR
+307 HGPVLR

-326 IGGSRPAESAG
+326 IGAP
-337 PVEPAGSAGPVEP
+337 EPIGAV
-350 AEAAPHLES
+350 
-359 AEPVGS
+359 
-365 SVLAPLASAT
+365 SVPLASAT

-395 GRGEDAVLAGAD
+395 GRGDDAVLTGAD

-430 GALSRLDPLRAGAL
+430 GALSRLDPLRAGTL

-468 LAASGAPPDVRRAML
+468 LAASGAPQDVRRAML

-525 GYGLDRAAHE
+525 GYGLDRSAQE
-535 AVFSL
+535 AVLSL

-574 LVGPLAPAALVAD
+574 LVGPLAPSDLLAD

-594 GLRVADRPGPHLR
+594 GLRVADRLGPHPR
-607 EDTEAERAGSSA
+607 EGTEAERAGSSA
-619 SARADGSLTQG
+619 PVRADGSLSPG
-630 AGTPRSERSS
+630 AGSPLSEQQS
-640 SAPADGAP
+640 SAPADDPAP
-648 PRTALDPPVRP
+648 RTALDPLARPRTALDPPARP

-704 GLRLGPFALVRA
+704 GLRLGPLALARA

-724 AGVFMVNVLSR
+724 AGVLMVNVLSR
-735 PGYEPWPDLPV
+735 PGHEPWPDLPV

-877 TAALTRA
+877 TAALTRT

>member
-1 MQSPAPVPSATQV
+1 MSAEAHAAGAAPG

-19 EQAQV
+19 EHLQAPEQE
-24 QAQAQGPAR
+24 P
-33 ALAPVGGSRV
+33 APVRAPAPAGEPRV

-63 GEIRAGEQVLLLGP
+63 GDIRAGEQVLLLGP

-106 LLDGAAG
+106 LLDGT
-113 GPVDGPDDRPAGGA
+113 AGGA
-127 ADGFAGGAGA
+127 SA

-173 LPLESACTPPERIGP
+173 LPLESACTPPERIGT

-246 AVRSAVDAAAEQT
+246 EVRSAVDAATDQT
-259 GCALLLVEHRLDDW
+259 GCALLLVEHRLDEW
-273 AGERGLDGLPARTV
+273 AGEQGLDGLPARTV

-307 HGPALR
+307 HGPVLR

-326 IGGSRPAESAG
+326 IGAP
-337 PVEPAGSAGPVEP
+337 EPIGAV
-350 AEAAPHLES
+350 
-359 AEPVGS
+359 
-365 SVLAPLASAT
+365 SVPLAAAT

-395 GRGEDAVLAGAD
+395 GRGDDAVLTGAD

-430 GALSRLDPLRAGAL
+430 GALSRLDPLRAGTL

-468 LAASGAPPDVRRAML
+468 LAASGAPQDVRRAML

-525 GYGLDRAAHE
+525 GYGLDRSAQE
-535 AVFSL
+535 AVLSL

-574 LVGPLAPAALVAD
+574 LVGPLAPSDLLAD

-594 GLRVADRPGPHLR
+594 GLRVADRLGPHPR
-607 EDTEAERAGSSA
+607 EGTEAERAGSSA
-619 SARADGSLTQG
+619 PVRADGSLSPG
-630 AGTPRSERSS
+630 AGSPLSEQQS
-640 SAPADGAP
+640 SAPADDPAP
-648 PRTALDPPVRP
+648 RTALDPLARPRTALDPPARP

-704 GLRLGPFALVRA
+704 GLRLGPLALARA

-735 PGYEPWPDLPV
+735 PGHEPWPDLPV

-877 TAALTRA
+877 TAALTRT

>member
-1 MQSPAPVPSATQV
+1 MPGPV
-14 QVQGP
+14 
-19 EQAQV
+19 
-24 QAQAQGPAR
+24 QGPAR
-33 ALAPVGGSRV
+33 VSAPRV
-43 LVAEGLEA
+43 LVAEELEA

-63 GEIRAGEQVLLLGP
+63 GEIREGEQVLLLGP

-85 LRVLAGAI
+85 LKLLAGAI
-93 PSHQRGRVTGSVR
+93 PSHQRGHVTGSLR
-106 LLDGAAG
+106 LFPGTADGAG
-113 GPVDGPDDRPAGGA
+113 V
-127 ADGFAGGAGA
+127 

-143 GVLATAPVLGH
+143 GVIATAPVLGH

-193 LSAMGVGELAHRSA
+193 LCAMGVGELAHRSA

-233 DEPTAMLDAEGVA
+233 DEPTAMLDAEGVG
-246 AVRSAVDAAAEQT
+246 AVRRAVDAATEET
-259 GCALLLVEHRLDDW
+259 GCALLLVEHRLDEW

-298 GPTREVLTA
+298 GPTQEVLTA
-307 HGPALR
+307 HGAALR
-313 EQGCWLPREIEER
+313 DQGCWLPREIEER
-326 IGGSRPAESAG
+326 LGGDAGTRVDGRRPTAADPAPRPARTRSGAD
-337 PVEPAGSAGPVEP
+337 PAG
-350 AEAAPHLES
+350 
-359 AEPVGS
+359 
-365 SVLAPLASAT
+365 
-375 PRSEV
+375 EV
-380 LLHLRDATLGPPDAS
+380 LLRLEDATLGPPDAS
-395 GRGEDAVLAGAD
+395 GTGDHAVLAGAD
-407 LEIRAGRLL
+407 LEVRAGRLL

-430 GALSRLDPLRAGAL
+430 GALSRLDPLRAGTL
-444 EGAAAGLVLQ
+444 EGAGAGLVLQ

-460 VADTVEDE
+460 VADTVAGE
-468 LAASGAPPDVRRAML
+468 LAASGAAEAERRAML

-491 AAQSPYRLS
+491 ASQSPYRLS

-535 AVFSL
+535 AVLAL
-540 LREAADAGR
+540 LREAAEAGR

-559 SLEAADEVVVIADGR
+559 SLEVADEVVVIADGR
-574 LVGPLAPAALVAD
+574 LVGPLAPGALLAD

-594 GLRVADRPGPHLR
+594 GLRVAGRSGPHLR
-607 EDTEAERAGSSA
+607 EHTDAERAGSSA
-619 SARADGSLTQG
+619 PARTDGSLTPG
-630 AGTPRSERSS
+630 MGTTRSERSS
-640 SAPADGAP
+640 GAGPPCSERPRSAPADQPA
-648 PRTALDPPVRP
+648 PRTALDPPALP

-704 GLRLGPFALVRA
+704 GLRLGPLALARA

-735 PGYEPWPDLPV
+735 PGHEPWPDLPV

-803 QRLLEDLPRRWATIT
+803 QRLLEDLPRRWTTIT
-818 RAHRLRRPPSADGTP
+818 RAHRLRRPPSADGIP

-892 VLAVAA
+892 VLAVGA

>member
-1 MQSPAPVPSATQV
+1 MGADPGR
-14 QVQGP
+14 VQGP
-19 EQAQV
+19 EHLQAPEQDP
-24 QAQAQGPAR
+24 GPVR
-33 ALAPVGGSRV
+33 APAPSGEPRV

-63 GEIRAGEQVLLLGP
+63 GDIRAGEQVLLLGP
-77 SGSGKSTL
+77 SGSGKSIL

-106 LLDGAAG
+106 LLDGT
-113 GPVDGPDDRPAGGA
+113 AGGA
-127 ADGFAGGAGA
+127 SA

-173 LPLESACTPPERIGP
+173 LPLESACTPPERIGT

-246 AVRSAVDAAAEQT
+246 AVRSAVDAATDQT
-259 GCALLLVEHRLDDW
+259 GCALLLVEHRLDEW
-273 AGERGLDGLPARTV
+273 AGEQGLDGLPARTV

-307 HGPALR
+307 HGPVLR

-326 IGGSRPAESAG
+326 IGAP
-337 PVEPAGSAGPVEP
+337 EPIGAV
-350 AEAAPHLES
+350 
-359 AEPVGS
+359 
-365 SVLAPLASAT
+365 SVPLAAAT

-395 GRGEDAVLAGAD
+395 GRGDDAVLTGAD

-430 GALSRLDPLRAGAL
+430 GALSRLDPLRAGTL

-468 LAASGAPPDVRRAML
+468 LAASGAPQDVRRAML

-525 GYGLDRAAHE
+525 GYGLDRSAQE
-535 AVFSL
+535 AVLSL

-574 LVGPLAPAALVAD
+574 LVGPLAPSDLLAD

-594 GLRVADRPGPHLR
+594 GLRVADRLGPHPR
-607 EDTEAERAGSSA
+607 EGTEAERAGSSA
-619 SARADGSLTQG
+619 PVRADGSLSPG
-630 AGTPRSERSS
+630 AGSPLSEQQS
-640 SAPADGAP
+640 SAPADDPAP
-648 PRTALDPPVRP
+648 RTALDPLARPRTALDPPARP

-704 GLRLGPFALVRA
+704 GLRLGPLALARA

-735 PGYEPWPDLPV
+735 PGHEPWPDLPV

-877 TAALTRA
+877 TAALTRT

>member
-1 MQSPAPVPSATQV
+1 MSAEAHALGAAPGQVQRSEHVQAPEQEPAPVRA
-14 QVQGP
+14 
-19 EQAQV
+19 
-24 QAQAQGPAR
+24 PAP
-33 ALAPVGGSRV
+33 AGDPRV

-63 GEIRAGEQVLLLGP
+63 GDIRAGEQVLLLGP

-106 LLDGAAG
+106 LLDGT
-113 GPVDGPDDRPAGGA
+113 AGGA
-127 ADGFAGGAGA
+127 SA

-173 LPLESACTPPERIGP
+173 LPLESACTPPERIGT

-246 AVRSAVDAAAEQT
+246 AVRSAVDAATDQT
-259 GCALLLVEHRLDDW
+259 GCALLLVEHRLDEW
-273 AGERGLDGLPARTV
+273 AGEQGLDGLPARTV

-307 HGPALR
+307 HGPVLR

-326 IGGSRPAESAG
+326 IGAP
-337 PVEPAGSAGPVEP
+337 EPIGAV
-350 AEAAPHLES
+350 
-359 AEPVGS
+359 
-365 SVLAPLASAT
+365 SVPLAAAT

-395 GRGEDAVLAGAD
+395 GRGDDAVLTGAD

-430 GALSRLDPLRAGAL
+430 GALSRLDPLRAGTL

-468 LAASGAPPDVRRAML
+468 LAASGAPQDVRRAML

-525 GYGLDRAAHE
+525 GYGLDRSAQE
-535 AVFSL
+535 AVLSL

-574 LVGPLAPAALVAD
+574 LVGPLAPSDLLAD

-594 GLRVADRPGPHLR
+594 GLRVADRLGPHPR
-607 EDTEAERAGSSA
+607 EGTEAERAGSSA
-619 SARADGSLTQG
+619 PVRADGSLSPG
-630 AGTPRSERSS
+630 AGSPLSEQQS
-640 SAPADGAP
+640 SAPADDPAP
-648 PRTALDPPVRP
+648 RTALDPLARPRTALDPPARP

-704 GLRLGPFALVRA
+704 GLRLGPLALARA

-735 PGYEPWPDLPV
+735 PGHEPWPDLPV

-877 TAALTRA
+877 TAALTRT

>member
-1 MQSPAPVPSATQV
+1 MRAPAPAGEP
-14 QVQGP
+14 
-19 EQAQV
+19 
-24 QAQAQGPAR
+24 
-33 ALAPVGGSRV
+33 RV

-63 GEIRAGEQVLLLGP
+63 GDIRAGEQVLLLGP
-77 SGSGKSTL
+77 SGSGKSIL

-106 LLDGAAG
+106 LLDGT
-113 GPVDGPDDRPAGGA
+113 AGGA
-127 ADGFAGGAGA
+127 SA

-173 LPLESACTPPERIGP
+173 LPLESACTPPERIGT

-246 AVRSAVDAAAEQT
+246 EVRSAVDAATDQT
-259 GCALLLVEHRLDDW
+259 GCALLLVEHRLDEW
-273 AGERGLDGLPARTV
+273 AGEQGLDGLPARTV

-307 HGPALR
+307 HGPVLR

-326 IGGSRPAESAG
+326 IGAP
-337 PVEPAGSAGPVEP
+337 EPIGAV
-350 AEAAPHLES
+350 
-359 AEPVGS
+359 
-365 SVLAPLASAT
+365 SVPLAAAT

-395 GRGEDAVLAGAD
+395 GRGDDAVLTGAD

-430 GALSRLDPLRAGAL
+430 GALSRLDPLRAGTL

-468 LAASGAPPDVRRAML
+468 LAASGAPQDVRRAML

-525 GYGLDRAAHE
+525 GYGLDRSAQE
-535 AVFSL
+535 AVLSL

-574 LVGPLAPAALVAD
+574 LVGPLAPSDLLAD

-594 GLRVADRPGPHLR
+594 GLRVADRLGPHPR
-607 EDTEAERAGSSA
+607 EGTEAERAGSSA
-619 SARADGSLTQG
+619 PVRADGSLSPG
-630 AGTPRSERSS
+630 AGSPLSEQQS
-640 SAPADGAP
+640 SAPADDPAP
-648 PRTALDPPVRP
+648 RTALDPLARPRTALDPPARP

-704 GLRLGPFALVRA
+704 GLRLGPLALARA

-735 PGYEPWPDLPV
+735 PGHEPWPDLPV

-884 DGALVVGV
+884 DGALLVGV

>member
-1 MQSPAPVPSATQV
+1 
-14 QVQGP
+14 
-19 EQAQV
+19 
-24 QAQAQGPAR
+24 
-33 ALAPVGGSRV
+33 
-43 LVAEGLEA
+43 
-51 VLPSGAGVGPWS
+51 
-63 GEIRAGEQVLLLGP
+63 
-77 SGSGKSTL
+77 
-85 LRVLAGAI
+85 
-93 PSHQRGRVTGSVR
+93 
-106 LLDGAAG
+106 
-113 GPVDGPDDRPAGGA
+113 
-127 ADGFAGGAGA
+127 
-137 IDPVAG
+137 
-143 GVLATAPVLGH
+143 
-154 LGQDPVDGVCLPLI
+154 
-168 ADDVA
+168 
-173 LPLESACTPPERIGP
+173 
-188 RVHEV
+188 
-193 LSAMGVGELAHRSA
+193 MGVGELAHRSA

-246 AVRSAVDAAAEQT
+246 AVRSAVDAATDQT
-259 GCALLLVEHRLDDW
+259 GCALLLVEHRLDEW

-307 HGPALR
+307 HGPVLR

-326 IGGSRPAESAG
+326 IGAP
-337 PVEPAGSAGPVEP
+337 EPIGAV
-350 AEAAPHLES
+350 
-359 AEPVGS
+359 
-365 SVLAPLASAT
+365 SVPLASAT

-395 GRGEDAVLAGAD
+395 GRGDDAVLTGAD

-430 GALSRLDPLRAGAL
+430 GALSRLDPLRAGTL

-468 LAASGAPPDVRRAML
+468 LAASGAPQDVRRAML

-525 GYGLDRAAHE
+525 GYGLDRSAQE
-535 AVFSL
+535 AVLSL

-574 LVGPLAPAALVAD
+574 LVGPLAPSDLLAD

-594 GLRVADRPGPHLR
+594 GLRVADRLGPHPR
-607 EDTEAERAGSSA
+607 EGTEAERAGSSA
-619 SARADGSLTQG
+619 PVRADGSLSPG
-630 AGTPRSERSS
+630 AGSPLSEQQS
-640 SAPADGAP
+640 SAPADDPA
-648 PRTALDPPVRP
+648 PRTALDPLARPRTALDPSARP

-704 GLRLGPFALVRA
+704 GLRLGPLALARA

-724 AGVFMVNVLSR
+724 AGVLMVNVLSR
-735 PGYEPWPDLPV
+735 PGHEPWPDLPV

-877 TAALTRA
+877 TAALTRT

>member
-1 MQSPAPVPSATQV
+1 MGADPGR
-14 QVQGP
+14 VQGP
-19 EQAQV
+19 EHLQAPEQEP
-24 QAQAQGPAR
+24 GPVR
-33 ALAPVGGSRV
+33 APAPSGEPRV

-106 LLDGAAG
+106 LLDGT
-113 GPVDGPDDRPAGGA
+113 AGGA
-127 ADGFAGGAGA
+127 SA

-193 LSAMGVGELAHRSA
+193 LSAMGMGELAHRSA

-246 AVRSAVDAAAEQT
+246 AVRSAVDAATDQT
-259 GCALLLVEHRLDDW
+259 GCALLLVEHRLDEW
-273 AGERGLDGLPARTV
+273 AGEQGLDGLPARTV

-307 HGPALR
+307 HGPVLR

-326 IGGSRPAESAG
+326 IGAP
-337 PVEPAGSAGPVEP
+337 EPIGAV
-350 AEAAPHLES
+350 
-359 AEPVGS
+359 
-365 SVLAPLASAT
+365 SVPLASAT

-395 GRGEDAVLAGAD
+395 GRGDDAVLTGAD

-430 GALSRLDPLRAGAL
+430 GALSRLDPLRAGTL

-468 LAASGAPPDVRRAML
+468 LAASGAPQDVRRAML

-525 GYGLDRAAHE
+525 GYGLDRSAQE
-535 AVFSL
+535 AVLSL

-574 LVGPLAPAALVAD
+574 LVGPLAPSDLLAD

-594 GLRVADRPGPHLR
+594 GLRVADRLGPHPR
-607 EDTEAERAGSSA
+607 EGTEAERAGSSA
-619 SARADGSLTQG
+619 PVRADGSLSPG
-630 AGTPRSERSS
+630 AGSPLSEQQS
-640 SAPADGAP
+640 SAPADDPA
-648 PRTALDPPVRP
+648 PRTALDPPARPRTALDPPARP

-704 GLRLGPFALVRA
+704 GLRLGPLALARA

-724 AGVFMVNVLSR
+724 AGVLMVNVLSR
-735 PGYEPWPDLPV
+735 PGHEPWPDLPV

-833 ARLGPRAMARCAFAL
+833 GRLGPRAMARCAFAL

-898 VLVLAG
+898 VLALAG

>member
-1 MQSPAPVPSATQV
+1 MSAEAHAAGAAPG

-19 EQAQV
+19 EHLQAPEQDP
-24 QAQAQGPAR
+24 GPVR
-33 ALAPVGGSRV
+33 APAPSGEPRV

-63 GEIRAGEQVLLLGP
+63 GDIRAGEQVLLLGP

-106 LLDGAAG
+106 LLDGT
-113 GPVDGPDDRPAGGA
+113 AGGA
-127 ADGFAGGAGA
+127 SA

-246 AVRSAVDAAAEQT
+246 AVRSAVDAATDQT
-259 GCALLLVEHRLDDW
+259 GCALLLVEHRLDEW

-307 HGPALR
+307 HGPVLR

-326 IGGSRPAESAG
+326 IGAP
-337 PVEPAGSAGPVEP
+337 EPIGAV
-350 AEAAPHLES
+350 
-359 AEPVGS
+359 
-365 SVLAPLASAT
+365 SVPLAAAT

-395 GRGEDAVLAGAD
+395 GRGDDAVLTGAD

-430 GALSRLDPLRAGAL
+430 GALSRLDPLRAGTL

-468 LAASGAPPDVRRAML
+468 LAASGAPQDVRRAML

-525 GYGLDRAAHE
+525 GYGLDRSAQE
-535 AVFSL
+535 AVLSL

-574 LVGPLAPAALVAD
+574 LVGPLAPSDLLAD

-594 GLRVADRPGPHLR
+594 GLRVADRLGPHPR
-607 EDTEAERAGSSA
+607 EGTEAERAGSSA
-619 SARADGSLTQG
+619 PVRADGSLSPG
-630 AGTPRSERSS
+630 AGSPLSEQQS
-640 SAPADGAP
+640 SAPADDPAP
-648 PRTALDPPVRP
+648 RTALDPLARPRTALDPPARP

-704 GLRLGPFALVRA
+704 GLRLGPLALARA

-735 PGYEPWPDLPV
+735 PGDEPWPDLPV

-818 RAHRLRRPPSADGTP
+818 RAHRLRLPPSADGTP
-833 ARLGPRAMARCAFAL
+833 GRLGPQAMARCAFAL

-877 TAALTRA
+877 TAALTRT